1 MFKILVPVDGS
12 KAALLGVQH
21 AIERARAHSGD
32 ALLHL
37 VNIQP
42 KLSRHVGR
50 FVPGRAI
57 REGMAARGQRQL
69 AAAVALADASG
80 VATRS
85 TILHGQVADALNRFA
100 ASEGVSEMIIGAA
113 SKSPLLRFLTG
124 SVTGSIL
131 ATTPV
136 PVSVVAGPPLSALQR
151 YGIPA
156 GVGLGLAALILAG
169 E

>member
-12 KAALLGVQH
+12 KAALLGVHH
-21 AIERARAHSGD
+21 AIERARTHSGG

-50 FVPGRAI
+50 FLPGRAI
-57 REGMAARGQRQL
+57 REGMAARGKRQL
-69 AAAVALADASG
+69 AASVAFAEASG
-80 VATRS
+80 VATRA
-85 TILHGQVADALNRFA
+85 TVLRGQVADELRRFA
-100 ASEGVSEMIIGAA
+100 VTEGVSEMVIGAA

-131 ATTPV
+131 ATAPV